1 MKAQPVK
8 SGSQIQPILHRLFWL
23 GFILLYPAFS
33 FRVFPPCS
41 CQAGTDERTDTLP
54 DVFPVNHSDLNS
66 LRLKLDAA
74 RLFNENQLPDTKA
87 EWIIHREKLISE
99 IIRRTGV
106 VINHELPL
114 NLKETGRIQLNG
126 YSIRN
131 VFFQTRPGVYATA
144 NLYIPDGKGIFPGVI
159 VMMGHS
165 SFGRLEDNYQ
175 SVGHTLALNGY
186 VALCMDPWG
195 AGERTTI
202 HGVFEDHGDENNLGS
217 SLMNIGEPLMGIEIS
232 DNLRGVDLL
241 CSLPYVDDRNLGATG
256 SSGGGN
262 QTMWLAALDTRVKAA
277 VPVVSAG
284 TFESYIMGTPC
295 ICEVLPGGLN
305 LTEEAGILSLV
316 APRAIKM
323 CNHQKDNNQA
333 FRPSEM
339 IRSYSNARSVFKMVE
354 AQNNISYQL
363 FDLTH
368 GYFPEDRQAMLGW
381 FDLHLKNRGEG
392 APKSEIP
399 FELLPKE
406 KLMVFPK
413 GERDARVIGTVN
425 YCKLK
430 GKELRD
436 DFLGSK
442 CIDAERK
449 RAGLKEI
456 LGIRNKRSIRS
467 YHEFFKQ
474 KGWSRISL
482 ETSDN
487 RLIPVLLRLPSGKG
501 EKFTIV
507 CNPDGKQKIPA
518 KLLDSLISRGQ
529 GIAVID
535 LSGTGE
541 VNVKPNSTDKNR
553 NLLILSRSLLWF
565 GKTLIGEWVN
575 ELELVSDFLQSSYH
589 AVKIGVDAYR
599 EAGVAALF
607 LAALEKKPIDLN
619 LRETPVSYLFD
630 KRENIDF
637 FSVGINVPGM
647 LRWGDISL
655 VAAMSRGT
663 ISFIDP
669 VTMSGRKIT
678 GAELDKYRLEFE
690 NIRTVSKGEGNT
702 LIIESDKNR
711 QAD

>member
-1 MKAQPVK
+1 
-8 SGSQIQPILHRLFWL
+8 
-23 GFILLYPAFS
+23 
-33 FRVFPPCS
+33 
-41 CQAGTDERTDTLP
+41 
-54 DVFPVNHSDLNS
+54 
-66 LRLKLDAA
+66 
-74 RLFNENQLPDTKA
+74 
-87 EWIIHREKLISE
+87 
-99 IIRRTGV
+99 
-106 VINHELPL
+106 
-114 NLKETGRIQLNG
+114 
-126 YSIRN
+126 
-131 VFFQTRPGVYATA
+131 
-144 NLYIPDGKGIFPGVI
+144 
-159 VMMGHS
+159 MG
-165 SFGRLEDNYQ
+165 
-175 SVGHTLALNGY
+175 
-186 VALCMDPWG
+186 
-195 AGERTTI
+195 
-202 HGVFEDHGDENNLGS
+202 
-217 SLMNIGEPLMGIEIS
+217 
-232 DNLRGVDLL
+232 
-241 CSLPYVDDRNLGATG
+241 
-256 SSGGGN
+256 
-262 QTMWLAALDTRVKAA
+262 
-277 VPVVSAG
+277 
-284 TFESYIMGTPC
+284 
-295 ICEVLPGGLN
+295 
-305 LTEEAGILSLV
+305 LT
-316 APRAIKM
+316 
-323 CNHQKDNNQA
+323 
-333 FRPSEM
+333 
-339 IRSYSNARSVFKMVE
+339 
-354 AQNNISYQL
+354 
-363 FDLTH
+363 
-368 GYFPEDRQAMLGW
+368 
-381 FDLHLKNRGEG
+381 
-392 APKSEIP
+392 
-399 FELLPKE
+399 
-406 KLMVFPK
+406 
-413 GERDARVIGTVN
+413 
-425 YCKLK
+425 
-430 GKELRD
+430 
-436 DFLGSK
+436 
-442 CIDAERK
+442 
-449 RAGLKEI
+449 
-456 LGIRNKRSIRS
+456 
-467 YHEFFKQ
+467 
-474 KGWSRISL
+474 
-482 ETSDN
+482 